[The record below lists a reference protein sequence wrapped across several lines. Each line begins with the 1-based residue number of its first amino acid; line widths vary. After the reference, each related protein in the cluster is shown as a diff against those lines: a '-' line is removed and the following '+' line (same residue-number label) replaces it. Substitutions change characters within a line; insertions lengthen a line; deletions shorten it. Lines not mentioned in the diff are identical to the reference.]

1 MKKTRIIIL
10 SALLSLTMILSGCGR
25 LGGSNGKAGSPN
37 TDTLSVVTTIF
48 PEYDWTKNLLGE
60 NPGNVDLKLLI
71 GSGVDLHSYQPSA
84 ADIMAIENC
93 DMFIYVGGESDAWV
107 EDVLK
112 RSPDENRVVI
122 KLLDVLGGEAKEEE
136 IVEGMEAEEEEEAEE
151 GEEYDEHVWLSLR
164 CAGIFCDAIEEG
176 LVTINPENKETYE
189 KNLAGYR
196 AELEA
201 LNGEYESVCENAS
214 KKTVLFGDRFP
225 FRYLTDD
232 YGLEYYA
239 AFAGCSAES
248 EASFKTILFLAQKTD
263 ECHLPAILTIES
275 SDGRIAQAVRDNT
288 KDGNQEILTMNSM
301 QSVTDS
307 DVKEGVT
314 YLGIMKE
321 NLEVLKEALK

>member
-93 DMFIYVGGESDAWV
+93 DMFIYVGGESDEWV

-122 KLLDVLGGEAKEEE
+122 KLLDVLGGEA
-136 IVEGMEAEEEEEAEE
+136 
-151 GEEYDEHVWLSLR
+151 
-164 CAGIFCDAIEEG
+164 
-176 LVTINPENKETYE
+176 
-189 KNLAGYR
+189 
-196 AELEA
+196 
-201 LNGEYESVCENAS
+201 
-214 KKTVLFGDRFP
+214 
-225 FRYLTDD
+225 
-232 YGLEYYA
+232 
-239 AFAGCSAES
+239 
-248 EASFKTILFLAQKTD
+248 
-263 ECHLPAILTIES
+263 
-275 SDGRIAQAVRDNT
+275 
-288 KDGNQEILTMNSM
+288 
-301 QSVTDS
+301 
-307 DVKEGVT
+307 
-314 YLGIMKE
+314 
-321 NLEVLKEALK
+321 